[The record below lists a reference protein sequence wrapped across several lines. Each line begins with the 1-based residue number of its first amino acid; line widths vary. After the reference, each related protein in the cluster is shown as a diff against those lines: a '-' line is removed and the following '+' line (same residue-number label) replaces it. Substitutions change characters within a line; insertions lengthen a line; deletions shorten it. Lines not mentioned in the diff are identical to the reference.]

1 MGMVNDIGKAFAAA
15 QAAYANPK
23 TKEPKVREQNQNL
36 PEAVESKDETGRIT
50 GKTIG
55 DVKLSDG
62 AAKVYDELKSK
73 YGDMEFILVSEK
85 DRKQVEANAAK
96 YGTVGKTVVLI
107 NEDKLEQMAKDE
119 SYRKKVEGIITSS
132 RDQIEQ
138 AKEQLANSPIGS
150 GVKTIGVKVGED
162 GKTSFF
168 ADVDKNAKASADAQ
182 KKRIEAK
189 KEEKAKEA
197 KADKK
202 RAEKEKNAERIE
214 KRRSERAPKE
224 EIERIESDS
233 MESLIKKIEDVT
245 YSSLSDSV
253 MTESEKAVGQSI
265 DFKG

>member
-1 MGMVNDIGKAFAAA
+1 MGMVNDIGRAYAS
-15 QAAYANPK
+15 QNAYANSK
-23 TKEPKVREQNQNL
+23 AQRSVRSEQSL
-36 PEAVESKDETGRIT
+36 PEAVESTDKTGKIT

-85 DRKQVEANAAK
+85 DKKQVEANAAK

-107 NEDKLEQMAKDE
+107 NEDKLEKMASDE

-132 RDQIEQ
+132 RDQIAA

-150 GVKTIGVKVGED
+150 GVKTIGIKVGED

-168 ADVDKNAKASADAQ
+168 ADVDKNAKSASDAQ
-182 KKRIEAK
+182 KQRIEK
-189 KEEKAKEA
+189 KREERAKEA

-202 RAEKEKNAERIE
+202 RTEKEKFQERIE
-214 KRRSERAPKE
+214 KRRSERE
-224 EIERIESDS
+224 DIETVESES
-233 MESLIKKIEDVT
+233 MEDLIRKIENVS
-245 YSSLSDSV
+245 YSSMSDSV
-253 MTESEKAVGQSI
+253 MTDEEKALGGSI